1 MHGTERMKVRVVST
15 GNPIVD
21 KRKPCNMQPVTLEG
35 ILAYIENTVRDERV
49 REEVKKAALGYPY
62 QALPNFGRN
71 IRQHIERAQKKIALS
86 PKHKGELGEEP
97 AAKEEGVKYGKE
109 VF

>member
-1 MHGTERMKVRVVST
+1 MQGTERMRVKVVSM

-21 KRKPCNMQPVTLEG
+21 KRKPCNMRPVTLEG

-49 REEVKKAALGYPY
+49 REEVKKAAVAYPY
-62 QALPNFGRN
+62 QALPMFGKN
-71 IRQHIERAQKKIALS
+71 IRQHIERAQKKIALT
-86 PKHKGELGEEP
+86 PVNKGELGEEAP
-97 AAKEEGVKYGKE
+97 AKESIKYGKE